1 MKNRAIDYSEVV
13 RMLYADCCTNFAPNG
28 NSICRNV
35 TLQITSSCNL
45 QCTYCYEHHK
55 CNEYMSLE
63 TAKGIVDS
71 IFDMYERNDNDFINH
86 KTRAVIL
93 EFIGGEPLICA
104 DMIEKVCDYWFE
116 QGIKREIPFVPY
128 TRIAFATNGISW
140 FTDESQ
146 HFLKK
151 YKDFLSITVSI
162 DGIKELHDAHRIDHD
177 GNGSFDRS
185 YMAFQEAKKN
195 GWIYSKMTF
204 VPDSIKYISDS
215 VIMMIEEG
223 CRDIYCN
230 CAFEPYYTE
239 EDGKALFEQLR
250 KVSDY
255 LVENKL
261 DVFISML
268 DDFIGGQSM
277 TDQNYCGGTGNML
290 AFDPNGDA
298 YPCVRYCPISI
309 GKEKASKI
317 KIGDYK
323 DGLYHTDE
331 QKSIKKMLDSI
342 TMKSQSEQKCIDC
355 PVSAGCAWCSA
366 HHYEIYGT
374 PNKRS
379 TNICLAH
386 KARVLAVYYYINKRF
401 IEIGDCKP
409 KKIKIPYEEAVSLIG
424 EDNALDVFTYEYMA
438 ALKSI
443 EDNNLELIDGEWY
456 YK

>member
-1 MKNRAIDYSEVV
+1 MKRKSIDYSEMV
-13 RMLYADCCTNFAPNG
+13 RMLYADPNANFPPNG

-45 QCTYCYEHHK
+45 KCTYCYEHHK
-55 CNEYMSLE
+55 CNEHMSFD
-63 TAKGIVDS
+63 TAKGIVDYV
-71 IFDMYERNDNDFINH
+71 FDMYENNNTDFINH
-86 KTRAVIL
+86 KTRAVVL

-104 DMIEKVCDYWFE
+104 GMVEKVCDYWFE
-116 QGIKREIPFVPY
+116 QGIKRGVPFVPY
-128 TRIAFATNGISW
+128 TRIAFATNGLSW
-140 FTDESQ
+140 FTDEAQ
-146 HFLKK
+146 HFLEK

-177 GNGSFDRS
+177 GKGSFDRS
-185 YMAFQEAKKN
+185 FKAFQDAKRY
-195 GWIYSKMTF
+195 GWTFSKMTF
-204 VPDSIKYISDS
+204 VPDSINYISDS
-215 VIMMIEEG
+215 VIMMMNEG
-223 CRDIYCN
+223 CRDVFCN
-230 CAFEPYYTE
+230 CAFEPYYTD

-250 KVSDY
+250 IVSDY
-255 LVENKL
+255 IIENNS

-268 DDFIGGQSM
+268 DEYVGGKSM
-277 TDQNYCGGTGNML
+277 VDQNYCGGTGNML
-290 AFDPNGDA
+290 AFDTNGDA

-317 KIGDYK
+317 RIGDYK

-342 TMKSQSEQKCIDC
+342 TMTSQSDQKCIDC

-366 HHYEIYGT
+366 NHYEMYGT

-386 KARVLAVYYYINKRF
+386 KARVLAVYYYINKRYV
-401 IEIGDCKP
+401 EIGDCKP
-409 KKIKIPYEEAVSLIG
+409 KKIKLPYEEAVSLIG
-424 EDNALDVFTYEYMA
+424 ENNALDVFTYEYMA
-438 ALKSI
+438 ALKFI
-443 EDNNLELIDGEWY
+443 QENDIELIDGEWY